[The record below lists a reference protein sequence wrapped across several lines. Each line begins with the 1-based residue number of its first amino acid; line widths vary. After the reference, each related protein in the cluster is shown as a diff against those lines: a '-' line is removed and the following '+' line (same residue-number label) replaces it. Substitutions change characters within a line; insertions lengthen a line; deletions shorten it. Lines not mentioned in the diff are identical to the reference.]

1 MRQGIDSL
9 PDCGT
14 TNNSIAPQLPKH
26 LCFRAF
32 THSLQSFAKNPKIL
46 HKTTEFRL
54 IRIQERK
61 FDRTESYL
69 KVRVA
74 KIPIEHPKSQR
85 GMGNR
90 VFRPAVNLWVRSNL
104 LISEGAS
111 TMFGD
116 FLMLLHIYAKA
127 LRMFCVN
134 LGILSRSNLLRFI
147 QKSHRP

>member
-14 TNNSIAPQLPKH
+14 ANDPIAPQLPKH
-26 LCFRAF
+26 LCSVLSRILYKA
-32 THSLQSFAKNPKIL
+32 LQKNSKIL

-74 KIPIEHPKSQR
+74 KIPIEHPK
-85 GMGNR
+85 
-90 VFRPAVNLWVRSNL
+90 
-104 LISEGAS
+104 
-111 TMFGD
+111 
-116 FLMLLHIYAKA
+116 
-127 LRMFCVN
+127 
-134 LGILSRSNLLRFI
+134 
-147 QKSHRP
+147 